1 MGRRKLPSIPSY
13 SSYSTTPLAYSAP
26 PIPFSGTIGMPAQ
39 SLLPL
44 AVQTQ
49 TDPLRQRT
57 LRAQTSP
64 APVYIN
70 ASAPIPSTSSCYS
83 PFTVS
88 STCTQ
93 TITTLPSFEKLP
105 NGQLSADYSRPS
117 SATSVT
123 TSSPLTRL
131 YDPAII
137 PGASFRLTAKHR
149 TALRQPVSTITSRAS
164 NAPKIPNTLARV
176 LLKKELKEALSRR
189 REALEA
195 CEIEANQRQY
205 IVHKMLVTGLLPEAR
220 EDDIPKVTPCMLP
233 IELITGARVM
243 PKSVHTVA
251 TQMSDQDFRFP
262 TKTSGH
268 VQCKPHL
275 TSPVIVQENIPPA
288 PVSRVKFKPSTSLRA
303 QLNVERK
310 PQYRDITSARNVET
324 QTEQIFS
331 DYSASSRQKPST
343 SHGLSTQSSRS
354 NATVQTNDLL
364 EATKKYFEDYDR
376 QLNELTE
383 KAKRSAQRRQFD
395 FHDDDPLSK
404 EQRRKQLINELA
416 QRRERMLA
424 QVGLPS
430 ETMPCRSYHSQLAL
444 DSSNYPVSIPQ
455 YGSLPRIDYPCCS
468 RRSPLTRDYT
478 VRERLPFTTNSFY
491 NYGSLPRNYER
502 CLGQQVPIQVDYEQS
517 FGGRP
522 VTARATSR
530 SMFDLHSD
538 NIIDHRY
545 RPPPTHVRSLNYLD
559 QIGVDR
565 MDCPTYFTQLRADPY
580 LTSGVYPND
589 ANVFAQPF
597 SAQQDDMVSRYAT
610 YLNQQFQTG
619 LLNHSDVSRSSY
631 MPSTAP
637 AVRYDPQA
645 TDPYFTTPPSTY
657 LPPFAYCEPVGVRN
671 LPYEAPQVYSRNETN
686 YGARPPNY
694 PLDYGNR
701 LLRTTEF
708 QPFEDPYSTS
718 LYNTSGVLNG
728 QAVPQSS
735 QTIPNYTPLRSS
747 YPSMISSGLPYV
759 TKNTSRTW
767 SGNLMPSS
775 YDTQY
780 PHEDALTRMYATI
793 GRRRPANSGMPTY
806 VQDGGAPSPS
816 FFMNDRCRRGGRD
829 VLPVCS
835 VVRHDLGIRVV
846 GGKRMPN
853 GDLGAFVSAVNQ
865 ARNNQILGEVKE
877 GDQVL
882 EWNGVLLNGKTFEEV
897 ERIVNSSS
905 GEVEIILKSEREES
919 HLISNLRK
927 YYQNRDK
934 KRSTNLCTPSQSL
947 QKSFRINDVSPD
959 RTPPVPMHRRNG
971 YENSYGRQNP
981 AARIYDNVDGLN
993 FADDAAMKKQQDSL
1007 GYLQIAVSYDRH
1019 TSRLIVR
1026 IIAARGL
1033 RMRDPIRH
1041 LAPNPFVKIY
1051 LLPVRK
1057 VSNKR
1062 RTRFVPCSTNP
1073 EWNQI
1078 VEWQVSPIALS
1089 SLFLEFSVWDYDRV
1103 TENNALGQVTISLS
1117 DRNLISGQAF
1127 WLALQPL
1134 TNPRSITQH
1143 LNVPLDNERPQVYQ
1157 YNSGISAT
1165 SLPLAAA
1172 HFLDGAS
1179 NTTTAFR

>member
-1 MGRRKLPSIPSY
+1 MGRRKLPSIPPY
-13 SSYSTTPLAYSAP
+13 SSYSATPLAYSAP
-26 PIPFSGTIGMPAQ
+26 PTPFSGTIGMPAQ

-49 TDPLRQRT
+49 TDSPRQRS
-57 LRAQTSP
+57 LRAQTSL

-105 NGQLSADYSRPS
+105 NGQMSADYSRPS
-117 SATSVT
+117 SVTSVT
-123 TSSPLTRL
+123 TSSPLTRP

-149 TALRQPVSTITSRAS
+149 TVLRQPVSIITSKAS

-233 IELITGARVM
+233 IELISGARVM

-262 TKTSGH
+262 TRTSEH

-275 TSPVIVQENIPPA
+275 TSPVTVQENVSPS
-288 PVSRVKFKPSTSLRA
+288 PVSRVQFKPSTSLRA

-310 PQYRDITSARNVET
+310 PQYRDFTSARNVET
-324 QTEQIFS
+324 QTEQLFSS

-343 SHGLSTQSSRS
+343 GRGLSTQSSRS

-383 KAKRSAQRRQFD
+383 KSKRSAQRRQFD
-395 FHDDDPLSK
+395 FHDDDPLSR
-404 EQRRKQLINELA
+404 EQRRIQLINELA

-430 ETMPCRSYHSQLAL
+430 ETMPYRSYHSQLAL
-444 DSSNYPVSIPQ
+444 DSSDYPLSIPQ
-455 YGSLPRIDYPCCS
+455 YGSLPRIDYPCRS
-468 RRSPLTRDYT
+468 RRSPLTRDFT

-517 FGGRP
+517 FGARP
-522 VTARATSR
+522 VTAGTASR

-538 NIIDHRY
+538 NIIDPRY
-545 RPPPTHVRSLNYLD
+545 HLPPTDVRSLNYLD

-565 MDCPTYFTQLRADPY
+565 MDCPTYSTQMRANPY

-589 ANVFAQPF
+589 ANILTQPF

-619 LLNHSDVSRSSY
+619 LLNQSDVSRSSY
-631 MPSTAP
+631 IPSTAP
-637 AVRYDPQA
+637 AVRYDPQP
-645 TDPYFTTPPSTY
+645 TDPYFTTLPPTY
-657 LPPFAYCEPVGVRN
+657 LPPFTYCEPVGVKN
-671 LPYEAPQVYSRNETN
+671 LPYEVPQVYSRNETN
-686 YGARPPNY
+686 YGARPPNC

-708 QPFEDPYSTS
+708 PPFEDPYSNS
-718 LYNTSGVLNG
+718 LYNTSGVLSG
-728 QAVPQSS
+728 QAVPQFS

-747 YPSMISSGLPYV
+747 YPSMISNGLPYV
-759 TKNTSRTW
+759 GKNTSRTW

-775 YDTQY
+775 YDAQY

-793 GRRRPANSGMPTY
+793 GRRRPATSGMPTY
-806 VQDGGAPSPS
+806 VQDDGAPSPS
-816 FFMNDRCRRGGRD
+816 FFMNDRLWKSHSAVTLETLLESHGRKHSFSWEKTSD
-829 VLPVCS
+829 YPGPVK
-835 VVRHDLGIRVV
+835 RLAERIADLGIRVV

-865 ARNNQILGEVKE
+865 VKNNQILGEVKE

-905 GEVEIILKSEREES
+905 GEVEIILKSEGEES
-919 HLISNLRK
+919 HRISNLRK

-934 KRSTNLCTPSQSL
+934 KRSANLCTASQSL
-947 QKSFRINDVSPD
+947 QRTFRINDVSPD

-971 YENSYGRQNP
+971 YENNYGRQN
-981 AARIYDNVDGLN
+981 AASRIYDNVDGFN
-993 FADDAAMKKQQDSL
+993 FADDAALKKQQDSL

-1033 RMRDPIRH
+1033 KMRDPIRH

-1051 LLPVRK
+1051 LLPARK

-1078 VEWQVSPIALS
+1078 VEWQVLPMALS
-1089 SLFLEFSVWDYDRV
+1089 SVFLEFSVWDYDRV
-1103 TENNALGQVTISLS
+1103 TENNALGQVTISLAGECCKRS
-1117 DRNLISGQAF
+1117 SFFFNTRTKLRLLS
-1127 WLALQPL
+1127 L
-1134 TNPRSITQH
+1134 TVG
-1143 LNVPLDNERPQVYQ
+1143 LVW
-1157 YNSGISAT
+1157 
-1165 SLPLAAA
+1165 
-1172 HFLDGAS
+1172 
-1179 NTTTAFR
+1179 